1 MANRI
6 AGITIEI
13 GGDTTKLNKA
23 LESTNKSIK
32 STQTQLKDVEKLL
45 KLDPTNINL
54 LKQKQELL
62 TKAVDDTNTKLKT
75 LKEAQKQM
83 DANGVD
89 KNSDQYKALQ
99 REIVATEQDLKG
111 LEKAASQSNATLSQ
125 IGAVAQQISDKT
137 GEWAEKTKALSMA
150 AAGGL
155 TALGG
160 LAYKAVTTAD
170 DLNTLSQ
177 QTGFTTAELQKMEYA
192 AGRMDVEVD
201 TIVGA
206 ARKLKKSMTSTSDSV
221 TGAFDALGVSVTDA
235 SGNVRNSNDVF
246 WEVVEALGMVEDET
260 QRDILAMDIFGKSA
274 DELAGLIDD
283 GGAAFRGMGDE
294 AERLNLILSQDTLDT
309 LNETNDKLDQV
320 KAQASATMLELGAKA
335 AEVLL
340 PLFEKVTAGISQVLE
355 WLGSLDQGQ
364 LQTIMTIL
372 AVVAA
377 ISPLLSIISAVSG
390 AIATVTTIISTI
402 SSLLP
407 VISGA
412 ISGLFALLAANPIGI
427 VVTAIAALVAAFVLL
442 WNKSEGFRN
451 FWIELWEKI
460 KAVFSPVIDAVQAAF
475 GKLSDKIK
483 SDILPEL
490 QKLWQAIEKNV
501 LPVLKSIAD
510 VIKSNLQPTF
520 EWLKTGLGNL
530 KIAFQTDW
538 DVIKT
543 MTSGTFEN
551 IKTVISTA
559 WNVIKTVV
567 STALDVIKNVIKT
580 ATAVINGDWRGAW
593 EGIKNIFSSIW
604 NGIKSILSSVWSG
617 IVSIFNNNLN
627 TVKSV
632 VSRIFEGIKSTIQN
646 TINGAKNIVKSG
658 LDAIKGFFSNLKI
671 KFPSIKIP
679 HFEISGKFSLDP
691 PSMPKISVKWHAK
704 AMQNAALLNS
714 PTIFGMMGGKLLGGG
729 EAGQEVVAGAA
740 TLMKMIEKAVKS
752 TLFSDNSAVANSLS
766 GTIHHTGT
774 IRIEGVNNRGEFVAA
789 GNAVINSMN
798 IKDIADFVMDE
809 MQAKTERRAAV
820 Y

>member
-75 LKEAQKQM
+75 LKEAQRQM

-125 IGAVAQQISDKT
+125 IGAVAQQVSDKT

-170 DLNTLSQ
+170 DLNTLSK

-192 AGRMDVEVD
+192 ADRMDVEVE
-201 TIVGA
+201 TITGA
-206 ARKLKKSMTSTSDSV
+206 ARKLKKSMTSTSESV
-221 TGAFDALGVSVTDA
+221 TSAFETLGVSVADA

-246 WEVVEALGMVEDET
+246 WEVVEALGKVEDET
-260 QRDILAMDIFGKSA
+260 QRDILAMEIFGKSA
-274 DELAGLIDD
+274 DELAGLVDD
-283 GGAAFRGMGDE
+283 GGEAFRSMGDE
-294 AERLNLILSQDTLDT
+294 AERLNLILSQDTLNS
-309 LNETNDKLDQV
+309 LNDTNDKLDQL
-320 KAQASATMLELGAKA
+320 KAQASATMMEVGAKA

-340 PLFEKVTAGISQVLE
+340 PIFEKVAAGISKVLE
-355 WLGSLDQGQ
+355 WLGNLDQGQ

-377 ISPLLSIISAVSG
+377 ISPLLSVISAVSG
-390 AIATVTTIISTI
+390 AIATITTIISTI
-402 SSLLP
+402 SSILP
-407 VISGA
+407 VVTGA
-412 ISGLFALLAANPIGI
+412 FGALNAVLLANPILL
-427 VVTAIAALVAAFVLL
+427 VVAAIAALIAIFAVL
-442 WNKSEGFRN
+442 WNNCEGFRN
-451 FWIELWEKI
+451 FWIELWNKI
-460 KAVFSPVIDAVQAAF
+460 KETASAVANWFKGAVEDIGAFFSKLGAKAGEMKDSVVEKWNTMKSNISEKAEAIKSNVSEKWNAIKNSVTEKMQAARSAVSE
-475 GKLSDKIK
+475 KLDNIKSAFNEKGGGIKGIAAAVMEGVRSYFSLGFSAINTLTGGRLGELVSTFQSKMNSMKEKVSQTIENVKEKFRAGLDKIK
-483 SDILPEL
+483 S
-490 QKLWQAIEKNV
+490 
-501 LPVLKSIAD
+501 
-510 VIKSNLQPTF
+510 F
-520 EWLKTGLGNL
+520 
-530 KIAFQTDW
+530 F
-538 DVIKT
+538 
-543 MTSGTFEN
+543 
-551 IKTVISTA
+551 
-559 WNVIKTVV
+559 
-567 STALDVIKNVIKT
+567 
-580 ATAVINGDWRGAW
+580 
-593 EGIKNIFSSIW
+593 
-604 NGIKSILSSVWSG
+604 
-617 IVSIFNNNLN
+617 
-627 TVKSV
+627 
-632 VSRIFEGIKSTIQN
+632 
-646 TINGAKNIVKSG
+646 SG
-658 LDAIKGFFSNLKI
+658 LKLEFPKI
-671 KFPSIKIP
+671 KLPRFTIT
-679 HFEISGKFSLDP
+679 GKFSLDP
-691 PSMPKISVKWHAK
+691 PSMPKISVSWYAK
-704 AMQNAALLNS
+704 AMQNAMLLDGA
-714 PTIFGMMGGKLLGGG
+714 TIFGAMGGKLLGGG

-740 TLMKMIEKAVKS
+740 TLMKMIEKAVKN
-752 TLFSDNSAVANSLS
+752 TLFSDNSAVANTIS